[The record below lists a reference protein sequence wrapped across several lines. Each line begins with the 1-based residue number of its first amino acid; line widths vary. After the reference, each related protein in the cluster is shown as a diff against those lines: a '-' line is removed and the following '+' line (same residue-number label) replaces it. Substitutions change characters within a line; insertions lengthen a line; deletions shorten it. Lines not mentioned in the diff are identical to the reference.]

1 MVLELIMGL
10 TSEKFKYLWVAK
22 NLLPFESV
30 PEFEV
35 LKTLSARKVHE
46 RLILRSSLKQ
56 EASKGQLLS
65 GKSLS
70 ISGIDS
76 WHKLQQAWNDI
87 QKQTDL
93 DEIILQREIQ
103 YVSHVTLF
111 WEKDFFFAELKS
123 MGQKHFLYWTPLV
136 QSLCEET
143 KILRQLVLPLQLL
156 LEKEDS
162 WLMEIGIKDKKAYL
176 FQLHPIELELVTQI
190 FSSEMISKIV
200 SSRMRF
206 SKSQGLWSL
215 LKTEWKARKFRNK
228 NHQEIKPSSIFMNW
242 EYLFHYFRFFCMIKR
257 SQPSQQM
264 FADFLAFSFQNRW
277 LSRLIKKHLDVAQF
291 FLKDKM
297 INLTKTGFD
306 THGPIFIGKGIIQ
319 GIAGKDIIVCEE
331 ISLSIIYQK
340 DKPLAIISKEIGLL
354 SHPVLASVENGISI
368 ILGIENLPSEGES
381 IFLDFDQRVFRTG
394 SVSSFF

>member
-1 MVLELIMGL
+1 MILELIMGL

-56 EASKGQLLS
+56 EASKGQLLC

-176 FQLHPIELELVTQI
+176 FQLHPIELELVT
-190 FSSEMISKIV
+190 
-200 SSRMRF
+200 
-206 SKSQGLWSL
+206 
-215 LKTEWKARKFRNK
+215 
-228 NHQEIKPSSIFMNW
+228 
-242 EYLFHYFRFFCMIKR
+242 
-257 SQPSQQM
+257 
-264 FADFLAFSFQNRW
+264 
-277 LSRLIKKHLDVAQF
+277 
-291 FLKDKM
+291 
-297 INLTKTGFD
+297 
-306 THGPIFIGKGIIQ
+306 
-319 GIAGKDIIVCEE
+319 
-331 ISLSIIYQK
+331 
-340 DKPLAIISKEIGLL
+340 
-354 SHPVLASVENGISI
+354 
-368 ILGIENLPSEGES
+368 
-381 IFLDFDQRVFRTG
+381 
-394 SVSSFF
+394 